1 MHSLLE
7 GIKQIGR
14 AKKIAI
20 ISHLNCDAD
29 AICSSMALKMLINKR
44 YANSKNKKKID
55 IFTDTESLSQDLL
68 PIVSHLTFNKQ
79 RYKKY
84 DLAICLDC
92 PTASRM
98 GKFQEVF
105 NNSKS
110 TLKIDHHITG
120 EDFALNNVVKNVSST
135 CEIIY
140 NEFILK
146 RKWKL
151 SSEVYRLL
159 YCGIITDTNDLTQN
173 TFNSTHIVIAD
184 LLENDLKYGLSL
196 ETLKNHFFKSS
207 SKQQMQLL
215 QKALQSLTFVENDR
229 IASMKIIKQDL
240 TETGC
245 KQEDTM
251 GIVDYA
257 LKMKGV
263 EIGVIFIKQ
272 EDNSYYVS
280 LRSKEQINVGEI
292 AKNMGG
298 GGHLNVAAFQSSLP
312 LTDIKQQLFSHC
324 KQALG
329 PLLEQDPTNDL
340 FDEEV

>member
-1 MHSLLE
+1 MRSFIE
-7 GIKQIGR
+7 GIKQISK

-20 ISHLNCDAD
+20 ITHLNCDAD
-29 AICSSMALKMLINKR
+29 AICASMALKMLINTR
-44 YANSKNKKKID
+44 YAIKNKKKID
-55 IFTDTESLSQDLL
+55 IFTDTENLPQDLL
-68 PIVSHLTFNKQ
+68 PIVSHLTFNK
-79 RYKKY
+79 RNYKKY

-92 PTASRM
+92 PTVSRM
-98 GKFQEVF
+98 GRFEEIF
-105 NNSKS
+105 SNSKS

-120 EDFALNNVVKNVSST
+120 EDFALNNIVKNASST

-140 NEFILK
+140 NEFVLK

-151 SSEVYRLL
+151 SNEVYRLI
-159 YCGIITDTNDLTQN
+159 YSGIITDTNDLTQN
-173 TFNSTHIVIAD
+173 TYNSTHIVIAN
-184 LLENDLKYGLSL
+184 LLDNDLKYGLSL
-196 ETLKNHFFKSS
+196 ETIKNHFFKSS

-215 QKALQSLTFVENDR
+215 QKALQSLTFIENDR
-229 IASMKIIKQDL
+229 IAVMKIIKQDL

-263 EIGVIFIKQ
+263 QIGIIFIKQ

-292 AKNMGG
+292 AKSMGG
-298 GGHLNVAAFQSSLP
+298 GGHLNVSAFQSSLP
-312 LTDIKQQLFSHC
+312 LTDIKQQLISLC

-329 PLLEQDPTNDL
+329 PNLLQDSTVDL